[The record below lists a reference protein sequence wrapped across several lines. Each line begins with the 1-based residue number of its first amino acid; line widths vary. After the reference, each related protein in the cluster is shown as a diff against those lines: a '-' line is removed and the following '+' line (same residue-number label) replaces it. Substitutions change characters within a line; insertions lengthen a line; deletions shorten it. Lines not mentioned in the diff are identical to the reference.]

1 MIYFGKFFGMSH
13 GGRSPEREAEG
24 QRELGEGR
32 ERRKVNKVL
41 EDDRW
46 TPAVVVGI
54 EKGYKEWM
62 GAVKLKIE

>member
-13 GGRSPEREAEG
+13 GRRSPEREAEG

-54 EKGYKEWM
+54 EKEYRGWM
-62 GAVKLKIE
+62 CAVKLEIE